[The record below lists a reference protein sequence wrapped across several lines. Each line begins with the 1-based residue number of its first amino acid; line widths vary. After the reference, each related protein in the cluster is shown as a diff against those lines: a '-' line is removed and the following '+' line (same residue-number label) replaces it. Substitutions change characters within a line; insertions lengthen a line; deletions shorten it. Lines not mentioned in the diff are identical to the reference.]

1 MYQAF
6 YGLHETPFTIAPNP
20 AYLFLSSRHQ
30 EALTYL
36 TYGLRETGGFVLLT
50 GEVGTGKTTIT
61 KQILDQLP
69 EDTDTA
75 FVLNP
80 NLTTT
85 ELFETLCDELSIPHP
100 QNASLKHL
108 TDLIHQHL
116 LKRHQENRHT
126 VFLIDEAQHLKPEV
140 LEQLRLLTNLET
152 HQHKLLQ
159 IVLIGQPELQHML
172 KQQALRQLSQRI
184 TARYHLLPLTQ
195 DEVGLYVQ
203 HRLQVAGRHQML
215 FKPKAIKALY
225 QFSQGIPRL
234 INLIADR
241 ALIAGYA
248 RYHNYIDQHIIKLAA
263 QEVID
268 AKTQR
273 HQRHRQLRIYAGT
286 TTCLLGISLSLL
298 FWQYQNTSSPQTSIQ
313 QPPTDPANIQ
323 PVLPAISFSI
333 VDKNQDKNRARQQLL
348 SYLNISID
356 ADQIPCLNKHQS
368 ELLCYQHT
376 GTIETLKQLN
386 APAIVTL
393 KQNTTL
399 FFATLV
405 AIKAHTY
412 TLQIDNKAIEVDSTW
427 FQQHFTGQFEI
438 VWRPQT
444 LIPTYIGPNQPH
456 YLVQWLDNQLSQ
468 LQNLPHRMIEKY
480 DGILSSKLKQF
491 QQHYG
496 LKVDGIAG
504 QQTLIFLTLL
514 TQQGRPKLIQESS

>member
-80 NLTTT
+80 SLTST
-85 ELFETLCDELSIPHP
+85 ELFETLCDELSIEQPP
-100 QNASLKHL
+100 TASLKQL

-116 LKRHQENRHT
+116 LKNHQLNRHT
-126 VFLIDEAQHLKPEV
+126 IFLIDEAQHLKPEV

-159 IVLIGQPELQHML
+159 IVLIGQPELQLML

-225 QFSQGIPRL
+225 QYSQGIPRL
-234 INLIADR
+234 INLLADR
-241 ALIAGYA
+241 ALMAGYA
-248 RYHNYIDQHIIKLAA
+248 RYHNHIDQHIIKLAA
-263 QEVID
+263 REIMD
-268 AKTQR
+268 APIQRQQR
-273 HQRHRQLRIYAGT
+273 HQQLRLYAGA
-286 TTCLLGISLSLL
+286 TTCLLVISLSLL
-298 FWQYQNTSSPQTSIQ
+298 IWQHQDASPTRIATQNTVSSDQILPKFLTIPPQIIY
-313 QPPTDPANIQ
+313 N
-323 PVLPAISFSI
+323 
-333 VDKNQDKNRARQQLL
+333 NQDKNLARQQLL
-348 SYLNISID
+348 AYLNISLN
-356 ADQIPCLNKHQS
+356 AGNTPCLTKHQS
-368 ELLCYQHT
+368 ELLCYQHN
-376 GTIETLKQLN
+376 GTLQTLKQLN
-386 APAIVTL
+386 SPAIVTL
-393 KQNTTL
+393 KQEKNL

-405 AIKAHTY
+405 AIKDKTL
-412 TLQIDNKAIEVDSTW
+412 TLQVADQAIEVDLTW

-444 LIPTYIGPNQPH
+444 KIPTFIGPNQPH

-468 LQNLPHRMIEKY
+468 LQNLPYRFIDQY
-480 DGILSSKLKQF
+480 DAILATKLKQF

-504 QQTLIFLTLL
+504 QKTLIFLALL
-514 TQQGRPKLIQESS
+514 TQHGEPKLIQEPS